1 MKFIIQY
8 KNQYIKVKANEK
20 YFHIDKSYR
29 FTSIKNMK
37 NIINKIKEYI
47 YMYIKYV
54 PYNNNPK
61 YYKDSVNCSIF
72 YIPINKIITKWL
84 INNICYYLHINKNKN
99 YLLTESNREELK
111 IEFINKI
118 DDFVVNQYYINCA
131 TENGTIGYPIHY
143 CPICGEKLK

>member
-29 FTSIKNMK
+29 FTSIKDMK

-54 PYNNNPK
+54 PYIIK
-61 YYKDSVNCSIF
+61 IALIVVYFIF
-72 YIPINKIITKWL
+72 QL
-84 INNICYYLHINKNKN
+84 IK
-99 YLLTESNREELK
+99 
-111 IEFINKI
+111 
-118 DDFVVNQYYINCA
+118 
-131 TENGTIGYPIHY
+131 
-143 CPICGEKLK
+143 